1 MKKHSAV
8 KRSVISQNI
17 FTAKGAEDAKENGT
31 YRGSAR
37 MIAEQR
43 TGTGIHRGDAEARRR
58 GEEVGGWRE
67 TTTLPTSESRRLWTQ
82 TASPLIF
89 ICDDQVYDDRL
100 SRSPDYRV
108 AVALNVL

>member
-8 KRSVISQNI
+8 KHSVISQNI
-17 FTAKGAEDAKENGT
+17 FTAKGAEDAKENGA
-31 YRGSAR
+31 YRGSTR
-37 MIAEQR
+37 MIADQR
-43 TGTGIHRGDAEARRR
+43 TGTGIHRGDAE
-58 GEEVGGWRE
+58 EKLGGWRE